1 MTQYEPVI
9 GLEIHGELLT
19 KSKMFCS
26 CSADYGSAPE
36 PNTNICPTCTGLP
49 GAMPVVNKKMT
60 ELAALVGLALNCSVN
75 KHNTFARKNYYYPDL
90 PKGYQISQYELP
102 ICEKGWIEVN
112 APSPLTPLPK
122 GEGNSDSLLPA
133 GEGLGMRE
141 NAEARKNSNSEN
153 QLRVRVRRVHIEED
167 TAKLSH
173 EKNYA
178 LVDFNRAGVPLLEI
192 VSEPDMRSVEAAL
205 DYATKVRAI
214 LRYLGVNSGD
224 MEKGVLR
231 FEANISVR
239 PVGSDEFRTRTEIKN
254 LNSFRALTR
263 ASAYEIERQIK
274 LYESGGTVVQETLG
288 WDDVRGVTVSQR
300 GKEEAHDYRYFPEP
314 DLPPLQLS
322 DAWIEGIRSGLP
334 ELPEAKTARFITVF
348 NLTPSEAR
356 FLTSERALADYFESV
371 TAKAKSPAKAVHSWI
386 AGEFMRNI
394 NDLSIDVANIPIA
407 ADDLA
412 QLIDMTTDKLIN
424 NNAGKTVLAEMFKNG
439 GKPEQIVKE
448 KNLAQVSDEGFIQE
462 TIDKVLAD
470 NPSEVEKYLAGKETV
485 FQWFVGQVA
494 RATKGKADMNV
505 AKELLTKA
513 LEERKNSYLNSQ

>member
-9 GLEIHGELLT
+9 GLEIHAEMLT
-19 KSKMFCS
+19 KSKMFCG

-102 ICEKGWIEVN
+102 ICEKGWLDVN
-112 APSPLTPLPK
+112 AD
-122 GEGNSDSLLPA
+122 G
-133 GEGLGMRE
+133 
-141 NAEARKNSNSEN
+141 EN

-214 LRYLGVNSGD
+214 LRYLGVNSGN

-239 PVGSDEFRTRTEIKN
+239 PVGSDELRTRTEIKN

-288 WDDVRGVTVSQR
+288 WDDVHGVTVSQR

-322 DAWIEGIRSGLP
+322 EAWIESIRAQLP
-334 ELPEAKTARFITVF
+334 ELPEAKTARFITDLS
-348 NLTPSEAR
+348 LTPTEAR
-356 FLTSERALADYFESV
+356 FLTSERTLADYFERV
-371 TAKAKSPAKAVHSWI
+371 IAKAKSPAKAVHSWI
-386 AGEFMRNI
+386 AGEFMRYL
-394 NDLSIDVANIPIA
+394 NDSGVDIEAVTLSPESF
-407 ADDLA
+407 A
-412 QLIDMTTDKLIN
+412 QLIDMVTDKTIGG
-424 NNAGKTVLAEMFKNG
+424 NAGKTVLTELLKNG
-439 GKPEQIVKE
+439 GDPAQIVKE
-448 KNLAQVSDEGFIQE
+448 KGLAQVSDEGFIQE
-462 TIDKVLAD
+462 AVTKVLTD
-470 NPSEVEKYLAGKETV
+470 NPSEVEKYLAGKETLL
-485 FQWFVGQVA
+485 QWFMGQVA
-494 RATKGKADMNV
+494 RATKAKADPNV
-505 AKELLTKA
+505 TKDLMLKA
-513 LEERKNSYLNSQ
+513 LEEKRK

>member
-9 GLEIHGELLT
+9 GLEIHGEMLT

-102 ICEKGWIEVN
+102 ICEKGWIEIN
-112 APSPLTPLPK
+112 AD
-122 GEGNSDSLLPA
+122 G
-133 GEGLGMRE
+133 
-141 NAEARKNSNSEN
+141 EN
-153 QLRVRVRRVHIEED
+153 QLKIRVRRVHIEED

-322 DAWIEGIRSGLP
+322 DAWIEEIRSGLP
-334 ELPEAKTARFITVF
+334 ELPEAKTARFITDF

-371 TAKAKSPAKAVHSWI
+371 TAKSKSPAKAVHSWI

-394 NDLSIDVANIPIA
+394 NDLSIDISSIPIA

-412 QLIDMTTDKLIN
+412 KLIDMTTDKVIN

-470 NPSEVEKYLAGKETV
+470 NPSEVEKFLAGKETL

-494 RATKGKADMNV
+494 RATRGKADPNV
-505 AKELLTKA
+505 TKELLTKA
-513 LEERKNSYLNSQ
+513 LEERKK

>member
-9 GLEIHGELLT
+9 GLEIHGEMLT

-112 APSPLTPLPK
+112 AD
-122 GEGNSDSLLPA
+122 G
-133 GEGLGMRE
+133 
-141 NAEARKNSNSEN
+141 EN
-153 QLRVRVRRVHIEED
+153 QLKVRVRRVHIEED

-192 VSEPDMRSVEAAL
+192 VSEPDMRTVEAAL

-322 DAWIEGIRSGLP
+322 EAWIESIRSGLP
-334 ELPEAKTARFITVF
+334 ELPEAKTVRFITDF

-386 AGEFMRNI
+386 AGEFMRYL
-394 NDLSIDVANIPIA
+394 NDSGKSMDEVTLAPESF
-407 ADDLA
+407 A
-412 QLIDMTTDKLIN
+412 QLIDMVTDKTIGGS
-424 NNAGKTVLAEMFKNG
+424 AGKTVLAELLKNG
-439 GKPEQIVKE
+439 GDPAQIVKE
-448 KNLAQVSDEGFIQE
+448 KGLAQVSDESFIQE
-462 TIDKVLAD
+462 IVTKVIED
-470 NPSEVEKYLAGKETV
+470 NPTEVEKYLAGKETLL
-485 FQWFVGQVA
+485 QWFVGQVA
-494 RATKGKADMNV
+494 RATKGKADPTI
-505 AKELLTKA
+505 ARELMLKG
-513 LEERKNSYLNSQ
+513 LEGKRN